1 MSPHPHS
8 TNPMGNVMARMLD
21 RRQVMVA
28 AADTKRIELK
38 RTFDGSLAD
47 AWEVLEADS
56 LERVRFLLQHRSCDL
71 VVVDES
77 LSPHAEAEGLAWLVR
92 AAKAPVVYLTNGA
105 SESAA
110 AALGDGVAQWMP
122 RDLAIGQPRL
132 LEAVLRRADQTAAL
146 ATRCNRAVEELT
158 ESRRQ
163 ANHLLA
169 LLWETS
175 TGEARNRF
183 LSQRQIM
190 ERFQEEVARTER
202 HGSPLT
208 VVLGDIQC
216 DAASYPQ
223 GDSHPL
229 LEAWTAEQISRT
241 KRRADVAGQYGPHGF
256 MVLLVQTSEK
266 GATSFC
272 RRLQS
277 LLEQSPGTSGGPPVG
292 CRAHFGVA
300 GYGSATFNSRL
311 LLSRAEELLDQS
323 KSTTTASKS

>member
-1 MSPHPHS
+1 
-8 TNPMGNVMARMLD
+8 MARLLD

-28 AADTKRIELK
+28 AADTERTELK
-38 RTFDGSLAD
+38 QTLDGPLAD
-47 AWEVLEADS
+47 DWEVLEADS
-56 LERVRFLLQHRSCDL
+56 LERVRFLLQHRSCHM

-77 LSPHAEAEGLAWLVR
+77 LHPQDGAASLGWLVR

-105 SESAA
+105 PESAV
-110 AALGDGVAQWMP
+110 AALGEGVAQWMP
-122 RDLAIGQPRL
+122 RDLAIRQPRL
-132 LEAVLRRADQTAAL
+132 LDAVLRRADQTAAL
-146 ATRCNRAVEELT
+146 DARCNRFVDELA

-163 ANHLLA
+163 ANRLLA

-183 LSQRQIM
+183 LSQRQMM

-202 HGSPLT
+202 HGSPLA
-208 VVLGDIQC
+208 VVLGEIQC
-216 DAASYPQ
+216 DAATSPRDESQ
-223 GDSHPL
+223 AL
-229 LEAWTAEQISRT
+229 LENWTAEQISRA

-256 MVLLVQTSEK
+256 MVLLVQTSEH

-272 RRLQS
+272 RRLRS
-277 LLEQSPGTSGGPPVG
+277 LLEQSPGTSGGPPIC

-311 LLSRAEELLDQS
+311 ILSRAEELLDQS
-323 KSTTTASKS
+323 KLALVPTAQS